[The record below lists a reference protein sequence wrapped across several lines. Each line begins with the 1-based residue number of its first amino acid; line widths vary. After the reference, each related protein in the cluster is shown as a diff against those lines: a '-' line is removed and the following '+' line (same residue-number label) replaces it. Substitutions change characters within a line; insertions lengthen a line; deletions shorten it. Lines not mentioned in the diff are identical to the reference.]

1 MSGDIESKICFIT
14 FDLLNYNIAKVNTQD
29 VINLYKNILD
39 NNYDIHYIMLSKLLS
54 LIEDKFDKKW
64 FDEIINISLE
74 FINKFDESTNKQ
86 YYDLA
91 KTLVIYGRVFD
102 HKMISS
108 NIMLLNKLNELLEYN
123 VNNLNY
129 DKITILTRILSDA
142 CINIVEYID
151 YDYDDTSE
159 YENTILTKIWLK
171 ILNIVNVS
179 LNTIN
184 KHWSTLDNIRN
195 TLKQYKVGS
204 KDYNVT
210 VHQYNNFVNEY
221 KYIHSVIFDLASMS
235 TSAKLVYDKQ
245 SIQTICNIIN
255 AVKYYNPLLVNRKSL
270 SYNIYYIGML
280 DECIGIIG
288 ERLVSSNVE
297 TITYEYH
304 KFLLKH
310 IIYYVNNLIE
320 DINIS
325 QNINDEQA
333 TLIDKYISILKS
345 ITLSLNDVANK
356 PNKELQEFS
365 KQVMNQ
371 IMLCIGLNK
380 SKSLPIHKQ
389 K

>member
-14 FDLLNYNIAKVNTQD
+14 FDLLNYNIAKVNIQD

-64 FDEIINISLE
+64 FDEIVNISLE
-74 FINKFDESTNKQ
+74 FINKFDELTNKQ

-91 KTLVIYGRVFD
+91 KTFVIYGRVFD
-102 HKMISS
+102 HKIISS

-142 CINIVEYID
+142 CINIVEFID
-151 YDYDDTSE
+151 YDYDETSE
-159 YENTILTKIWLK
+159 YENTILTKIWLN
-171 ILNIVNVS
+171 ILNIVNIS
-179 LNTIN
+179 LNTVN

-204 KDYNVT
+204 KDYNVA

-221 KYIHSVIFDLASMS
+221 KHIHSVIFDLANMS
-235 TSAKLVYDKQ
+235 TSAKLIYDKQ
-245 SIQTICNIIN
+245 SIQTICDIIN
-255 AVKYYNPLLVNRKSL
+255 IVKYYNPLLVMRKNL

-288 ERLVSSNVE
+288 NIMVSNHINMLS
-297 TITYEYH
+297 YEHY
-304 KFLLKH
+304 KILLNR
-310 IIYYVNNLIE
+310 IIYYVDNLIE

-325 QNINDEQA
+325 QNNNDKQT

-345 ITLSLNDVANK
+345 IVTSLDNVLNK
-356 PNKELQEFS
+356 SCKESQEIS
-365 KQVMNQ
+365 KYAIDR
-371 IMLCIGLNK
+371 IMLCINLNK
-380 SKSLPIHKQ
+380 AKSTQMNKQ